1 MGSKVAMRSK
11 SVRTLA
17 RLLISCVLA
26 LLWFSCANRSTG
38 PEIPFARVKKQ
49 RFSRFI
55 EAQGLLRPLRS
66 TSITLPADVFG
77 IFRIATLAPD
87 GVNVKKGDILARFDD
102 KGLKQTLANEESQ
115 RQIFSAEKSKEA
127 LSLQAENQS
136 RQREIQNAQREL
148 RFQHTFQPRD
158 PEIFSRDKLLEG
170 ETNERLQASKVEI
183 AEQSARIGRS
193 LDRSR
198 IGLSDVSTQ
207 RAEEAIRRVRN
218 SLQALELRAPHDGVF
233 TLERDWRGES
243 LRVGTS
249 LWRGQPVG
257 KVALVETMEAE
268 VFVLSAEAAG
278 LTEGLKA
285 EVVLE
290 SQSTRSFE
298 AVIKRVD
305 KVAKTRRAGSP
316 TQYFGVTLSL
326 AKTIPELM
334 KPEQRVRARLLLSDQ
349 EALVLPRP
357 ALFDRDSRS
366 VVFVRD
372 AVGQY
377 TAVPVKIGQST
388 AGLLT
393 VESGVHE
400 GDTVALREPDK
411 LQARSQNNQGTG
423 GNSAA
428 AAKH

>member
-1 MGSKVAMRSK
+1 MRS
-11 SVRTLA
+11 SVGTTLA
-17 RLLISCVLA
+17 RALLSCGLA
-26 LLWFSCANRSTG
+26 LLWCSCADRSAG
-38 PEIPFARVKKQ
+38 PEIPFAQVKKQ
-49 RFSRFI
+49 RFTRII

-77 IFRIATLAPD
+77 VFRITTLAPD
-87 GVNVKKGDILARFDD
+87 GVFVKKGDILARFDD
-102 KGLKQTLANEESQ
+102 KELKQTLANEESQ

-127 LSLQAENQS
+127 LSLQAEHQS
-136 RQREIQNAQREL
+136 RQREIQSAQREL
-148 RFQHTFQPRD
+148 MFQRTFQPRD
-158 PEIFSRDKLLEG
+158 PEIFSRDKLIEG
-170 ETNERLQASKVEI
+170 ETNERLQASIVEI
-183 AEQSARIGRS
+183 AEHSAQVGRS

-207 RAEEAIRRVRN
+207 RADEAIRRARKG
-218 SLQALELRAPHDGVF
+218 LQALELRAPHDGVF
-233 TLERDWRGES
+233 TLERDWRGEN

-290 SQSTRSFE
+290 AQSTRSFE

-326 AKTIPELM
+326 AKTIPEVM
-334 KPEQRVRARLLLSDQ
+334 KPEQRVRARLFLYDQ

-372 AVGQY
+372 AGGQFA
-377 TAVPVKIGQST
+377 AVPVKIGQST

-400 GDTVALREPDK
+400 GDIVALREPDK
-411 LQARSQNNQGTG
+411 LPARTESKPGTG

-428 AAKH
+428 ATKH

>member
-1 MGSKVAMRSK
+1 MK
-11 SVRTLA
+11 SSMAITLA
-17 RLLISCVLA
+17 RALVSCGLA
-26 LLWFSCANRSTG
+26 LFCFSCADRSAG
-38 PEIPFARVKKQ
+38 PEIPFAQVKKQ
-49 RFSRFI
+49 RFSRII

-66 TSITLPADVFG
+66 TNITLPADVFG
-77 IFRIATLAPD
+77 VFRIATLAPD
-87 GVNVKKGDILARFDD
+87 GMIVKKGDILARFDD
-102 KGLKQTLANEESQ
+102 KELKQTLANEESQ

-127 LSLQAENQS
+127 LSLQTEHQG
-136 RQREIQNAQREL
+136 RQREIQSAQREL
-148 RFQHTFQPRD
+148 MFQRTFQPRD
-158 PEIFSRDKLLEG
+158 PEIFSRDKLIEG
-170 ETNERLQASKVEI
+170 ETNERLQASIVEI
-183 AEQSARIGRS
+183 AEQSAQVGRS

-207 RAEEAIRRVRN
+207 RAEEAIRRARKG
-218 SLQALELRAPHDGVF
+218 LQALELRAPHDGVF
-233 TLERDWRGES
+233 TLERDWRGEN

-290 SQSTRSFE
+290 AQSTRSFE

-326 AKTIPELM
+326 AKTIPEVM
-334 KPEQRVRARLLLSDQ
+334 KPEQRVRARLFLYDQ

-372 AVGQY
+372 ARSVRRCPGQNW
-377 TAVPVKIGQST
+377 AVHRRSADRRIGC
-388 AGLLT
+388 A
-393 VESGVHE
+393 
-400 GDTVALREPDK
+400 
-411 LQARSQNNQGTG
+411 
-423 GNSAA
+423 
-428 AAKH
+428 